1 MKPKEDAARDRHS
14 QYWYYSFMEM
24 NTEDSLK
31 SICQDDTMEK
41 CSLVEEN
48 RTQIVALKP
57 EKPELSGRP
66 HDPIEMPAHCCPAV
80 KRFVL
85 GYLF

>member
-1 MKPKEDAARDRHS
+1 M
-14 QYWYYSFMEM
+14 
-24 NTEDSLK
+24 K

-80 KRFVL
+80 KRFVFL
-85 GYLF
+85 LLMAQYYLFESTDIEQD